1 MPYVGDNLQFIPAP
15 PRCVQL
21 ERVLFLKDF
30 LGSLFK
36 VIMVI
41 LVWEWLVRRWWL
53 RHAIWPAGLLEQAL
67 STVGFLA
74 VSLVV
79 WLILHVNETR
89 WREELDKLNAE
100 WREEARRGARRG
112 DV

>member
-1 MPYVGDNLQFIPAP
+1 MPYFGDKLKFIPEP

-21 ERVLFLKDF
+21 ERVLFLKSL

-41 LVWEWLVRRWWL
+41 VAWEWFVRRWWL

-67 STVGFLA
+67 STVGFLT

-79 WLILHVNETR
+79 WLILHVKETR
-89 WREELDKLNAE
+89 WREELNKLNAD
-100 WREEARRGARRG
+100 WREEARRGTGREH
-112 DV
+112 V